1 MVVSNQVFNTSNY
14 ISLFTLFDLML
25 FNIPE
30 NQSSIIK
37 VIGVGGGGSNAVS
50 YMYKQG
56 IVGVDFAICNTDN
69 QAMDMSTVPVKIQL
83 GMSLTEGRGAGSKPN
98 VGRECCL
105 ESLDEVRS
113 FFSHN
118 TKMLFVTAGMG
129 GGTGTGAAPVI
140 AKAARE
146 MDILT
151 VAIVTMPF
159 TFEGRRRM
167 QQAMEGLA
175 ELKKN
180 VDTIIVISNDKLR
193 KIFGNL
199 TLTNAF
205 SQADE
210 ILTTA
215 AKGIAEIIT
224 VPGYVN
230 VDFEDV
236 NTVMRE
242 SGVAVMGT
250 AAVEGD
256 DRARRAVEAALQSPL
271 LEDSEIK
278 GAKHIL
284 LNISSGSREVTMD
297 EIFEINEYIQEEA
310 GQGTDLI
317 WGNCYDESLGEK
329 LSVTVIAT
337 GFNSGKKETQ
347 TRTSSESLPVK
358 EETKSNQTEKNIRVN
373 LDDDDDFVNRSK
385 SNNSFVDNNFKNNQ
399 KESSYIQ
406 QPKSSQNKQSFFK
419 EDEKRKDEPKKV
431 VNETLEE
438 RNRRL
443 KNLNLKLD
451 NPELIN
457 EMENQPAY
465 LRKGLKLD
473 DVEHSSEKKLSNWV
487 LTDDNEPEIR
497 DSNSYL
503 HDNVD

>member
-1 MVVSNQVFNTSNY
+1 
-14 ISLFTLFDLML
+14 ML
-25 FNIPE
+25 YNLPE
-30 NQSSIIK
+30 NEASIIK
-37 VIGVGGGGSNAVS
+37 VLGVGGGGSNAVS

-69 QAMDMSTVPVKIQL
+69 QAMDMSAVPVKIQL

-98 VGRECCL
+98 VGRECCI
-105 ESLDEVRS
+105 ESLDDVRS
-113 FFSHN
+113 FFSDN

-180 VDTIIVISNDKLR
+180 VDTLIVISNDKLR

-199 TLTNAF
+199 SLTSAF
-205 SQADE
+205 AQADE

-250 AAVEGD
+250 AVVEGD
-256 DRARRAVEAALQSPL
+256 NRARRAVEAALQSPL
-271 LEDSEIK
+271 LEDSDIK

-284 LNISSGSREVTMD
+284 LNISSGTREVTMD
-297 EIFEINEYIQEEA
+297 EIFEITEYVQEEA
-310 GQGTDLI
+310 GYGTDLI
-317 WGNCYDESLGEK
+317 WGNCHDESLGEK

-337 GFNSGKKETQ
+337 GFSNNKKETQ
-347 TRTSSESLPVK
+347 ARTTEQTNTNFQQPKTVVQPEKQVRVSLDDEEDVKNFTKAPLYSNYTDINSVNKETIHSSSGYIRENVEPYVK
-358 EETKSNQTEKNIRVN
+358 EE
-373 LDDDDDFVNRSK
+373 
-385 SNNSFVDNNFKNNQ
+385 Q
-399 KESSYIQ
+399 KE
-406 QPKSSQNKQSFFK
+406 
-419 EDEKRKDEPKKV
+419 EPISNV
-431 VNETLEE
+431 ETAEQ
-438 RNRRL
+438 RRL
-443 KNLNLKLD
+443 RLRDLNLKLE
-451 NPELIN
+451 NPEIIN
-457 EMENQPAY
+457 ELENQPAY
-465 LRKGLKLD
+465 LRKGLKLENVD
-473 DVEHSSEKKLSNWV
+473 HSSEQKFSRMSFS
-487 LTDDNEPEIR
+487 DQEEPTLKNN
-497 DSNSYL
+497 NSYL